1 MRAFNRYAKRGFT
14 LVELM
19 IVVAIIGVLAAL
31 AIFGVNRY
39 LKSAKT
45 SEAKNAIGRMSRAAS
60 EAYDREFAQS
70 EMLALGTTSTGVTHD
85 LCDSS
90 TIVPTAIADV
100 QGKKYQPNNTGT
112 TDFAAGTSTSGWKC
126 LRFTMDDAVYFQYRY
141 TKNGTPLGT
150 ESAAG
155 APAPLGAKFFEAGAK
170 GDLDGDGTEFGYF
183 TLTGYVD
190 DKTKQLARSTQ
201 VFLANEFE

>member
-90 TIVPTAIADV
+90 SIVPAAIADV
-100 QGKKYQPNNTGT
+100 QGKKYQPNNTAAN
-112 TDFAAGTSTSGWKC
+112 DFAHGSSTASWKC
-126 LRFTMDDAVYFQYRY
+126 LRFTMDDAVYYQYRY

-190 DKTKQLARSTQ
+190 DNTKQLARSTQ
-201 VFLANEFE
+201 VFIANEFE

>member
-1 MRAFNRYAKRGFT
+1 MRAFSRYAKRGFT

-45 SEAKNAIGRMSRAAS
+45 SEAKNAIGRISRSAAES
-60 EAYDREFAQS
+60 YDREFANS
-70 EMLALGTTSTGVTHD
+70 EMLPLGSVSSGATHD
-85 LCDSS
+85 LCD
-90 TIVPTAIADV
+90 TAVTVPSAIASV
-100 QGKKYQPNNTGT
+100 QGKKYQPNNSGT
-112 TDFAAGTSTSGWKC
+112 TDFASGTSTAGWKC
-126 LRFTMDDAVYFQYRY
+126 LRFTMDDAVYYQYRY

-155 APAPLGAKFFEAGAK
+155 APTPLGTKFFEAGAK
-170 GDLDGDGTEFGYF
+170 GDLDGDGTDFGYF

-190 DKTKQLARSTQ
+190 NNTKQLARSTQ
-201 VFLANEFE
+201 VFIANEFE